1 MTKNFSSETLNI
13 QNYDLVCFSHLRWD
27 FVYQRPQHLMSR
39 FAKERRVFFI
49 EEPVST
55 NDASTFVTSIR
66 EDNLHLIT
74 PHFNESDVN
83 FFGKDVLMRKHLDIL
98 FRKYEIKTFVS
109 WYYTPMAMEFTNELK
124 PKSIVYDCMDE
135 LSLFKFAPP
144 ELVKNEKKLFEIAD
158 VVFTGGKSL
167 YEVKKDLNKNVWAFP
182 SSIDVDH
189 FKRAR
194 NITEDPVDQSNI
206 RHPRLG
212 YFGVIDERIDL
223 KLLEEMADKR
233 PDWHIV
239 MIGPTAKVEDADLP
253 RRENIHYL
261 GMKQYAELPQY
272 VAGWDV
278 ALMPFM
284 MCDATRFISPT
295 KTPEYLAAGKAVIS
309 TPVPDVVRPYKEES
323 LVAIAETSDEFI
335 AYAEIALA
343 DDRTQ
348 KLLRV
353 DRFLAQNS
361 WDKTWR
367 RMSSLIDEA
376 VVGQRRTKIMS
387 AAAGGGSNVAET
399 EQGV

>member
-1 MTKNFSSETLNI
+1 MSQNFSPETLI
-13 QNYDLVCFSHLRWD
+13 TKNYDLICFSHLRWD

-55 NDASTFVTSIR
+55 DGPSAFVASVR
-66 EDNLHLIT
+66 EDSLHLIT
-74 PHFNESDVN
+74 PHFNEMDVN
-83 FFGKDVLMRKHLDIL
+83 FFGKNALMRKHLDIL
-98 FRKYEIKTFVS
+98 FRKYDIATFVS
-109 WYYTPMAMEFTNELK
+109 WYYTPMAMEFTKELN

-144 ELVKNEKKLFEIAD
+144 ELVKNESKLFEIAD

-182 SSIDVDH
+182 SSIDVEH

-194 NITEDPVDQSNI
+194 TITVEPDDQSAI
-206 RHPRLG
+206 PHPRLG

-233 PDWHIV
+233 PEWHIV
-239 MIGPTAKVEDADLP
+239 MIGPTAKLEDTDLP

-261 GMKQYAELPQY
+261 GMKQYAELPEY
-272 VAGWDV
+272 IAGWDV

-309 TPVPDVVRPYKEES
+309 TPVPDVVRPYREES

-335 AYAEIALA
+335 AYAEIAFK

-348 KLLRV
+348 KLQRV
-353 DRFLAQNS
+353 DRFLSQNS

-367 RMSSLIDEA
+367 RMSILVTGA
-376 VVGQRRTKIMS
+376 VEGHKRTKIMS
-387 AAAGGGSNVAET
+387 AAAGGSAAEL